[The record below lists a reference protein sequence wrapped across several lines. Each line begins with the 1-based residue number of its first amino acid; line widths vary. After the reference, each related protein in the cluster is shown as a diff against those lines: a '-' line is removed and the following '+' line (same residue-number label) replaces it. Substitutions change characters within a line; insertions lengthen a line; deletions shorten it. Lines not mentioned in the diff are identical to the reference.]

1 MTTTDTAPEAEDELA
16 VILPVAATLVVNTED
31 GPVECRV
38 KRLKTREILI
48 LLRVLTTAFGTGAI
62 GQLKLNQESPEAM
75 AADAAALM
83 MVALPEAGTE
93 FIHFVSHV
101 VEPLDNENA
110 AAVQKEMVNP
120 DADVILDAFEVIAT
134 QEKDN
139 LFELMGKVKSLW
151 TRLSDLYAVQQK
163 GSKKKG
169 PSQKRST

>member
-1 MTTTDTAPEAEDELA
+1 MTTTDTAPEAEALA
-16 VILPVAATLVVNTED
+16 VVLPVVSTIVVKTTE

-48 LLRVLTTAFGTGAI
+48 LLRVLTTAFGTGAVS
-62 GQLKLNQESPEAM
+62 QLKLNQESPEAM

-93 FIHFVSHV
+93 FVHFVSHV
-101 VEPLDNENA
+101 VEPIDEDKA
-110 AAVQKEMVNP
+110 EAVYTELVNP
-120 DADVILDAFEVIAT
+120 EADVILDAFEVIAV

-151 TRLSDLYAVQQK
+151 ARISDLYATQK
-163 GSKKKG
+163 PNKAKKG
-169 PSQKRST
+169 ASPRR

>member
-1 MTTTDTAPEAEDELA
+1 MTTTDTAPEAEALA
-16 VILPVAATLVVNTED
+16 VILPVEATLIVKTED

-48 LLRVLTTAFGTGAI
+48 LLRVLTTAFGTGAV

-101 VEPLDNENA
+101 VVPIDDDHAEAL
-110 AAVQKEMVNP
+110 QKELVNP
-120 DADVILDAFEVIAT
+120 EADVILDAFEAIAV

-151 TRLSDLYAVQQK
+151 ARIGDLYAVQQK
-163 GSKKKG
+163 GKKKG
-169 PSQKRST
+169 ASQRR